1 MLLSFVAFVILFFDR
16 FYMPKTMDNFV
27 RNLGDSVQQ
36 VVQHVKVPSEDVII
50 VTGHESCDLDSAV
63 SALVSSETK
72 IGIAIF

>member
-1 MLLSFVAFVILFFDR
+1 
-16 FYMPKTMDNFV
+16 MDNFV

-50 VTGHESCDLDSAV
+50 VTGNESCDLDSAV